1 MLIDIAGTDSLPPLG
16 LVGLLLP
23 GKFIDLI
30 LDVVDFIEEQMLAI
44 LPLFFYIKD
53 AQFIL
58 KAFNKSLEEATIYL
72 SIVQDG
78 MTNIQHR
85 QGTSSS
91 TIIGSE
97 IS

>member
-1 MLIDIAGTDSLPPLG
+1 MLIDIAGTESLPPLC

-53 AQFIL
+53 AQFIPN
-58 KAFNKSLEEATIYL
+58 AFNKSLEEATIYL

-78 MTNIQHR
+78 IFNLQHR
-85 QGTSSS
+85 QGTSG

-97 IS
+97 IF

>member
-1 MLIDIAGTDSLPPLG
+1 MLIDIAGTDSLPPWG

-23 GKFIDLI
+23 GKFMDLI
-30 LDVVDFIEEQMLAI
+30 LDVVDLIEEQMLAI

-53 AQFIL
+53 AQFIV
-58 KAFNKSLEEATIYL
+58 KAFDKSLEVATIYL